1 MANQYFLYIIND
13 LMTSCSALSFVPSTL
28 EGSAA
33 AAIFP
38 HAFLNCFQ
46 FFYIF
51 LEWFGGSEM
60 RLEFHMILYNCV
72 M

>member
-13 LMTSCSALSFVPSTL
+13 PTTSCSALSFVPSTL

-51 LEWFGGSEM
+51 LEWFGA
-60 RLEFHMILYNCV
+60 V
-72 M
+72 K